1 MKKILFLLI
10 IPFLLSGCYDY
21 NELNDLA
28 IISGVGID
36 YKDDKFSVTFEIIST
51 KKSGGDSSASSSS
64 YNVTAEAKTITE
76 AFLKNGNN
84 MDKVPY
90 FDHIEIVVISE
101 EIAKNYLNEVSE
113 YLIRSTKFRDEFY
126 MAISKD
132 TTAKELISTT
142 TKEKPLASNF
152 LVQLLENSHDS
163 DSAGYYTP
171 FTETLNS
178 IITDG
183 EDAIMQVF
191 TLKDK
196 KIVLDGMG
204 IFKDFEL
211 KTIINT
217 EKSPIVNL
225 LNNFNIQNILF
236 SHSCDKNNKVVIS
249 IYDGNI
255 KFEPNIN
262 NITVKAKL
270 NARIHEDNCSESLRN
285 VDTYKEL
292 ESEFTKIIESIM
304 KDIINILKTYESNAL
319 KIGLYEHIKYRNDK
333 YFEWKD
339 KEFKYDIDLK
349 INKKGLIFEVE

>member
-217 EKSPIVNL
+217 E
-225 LNNFNIQNILF
+225 
-236 SHSCDKNNKVVIS
+236 
-249 IYDGNI
+249 
-255 KFEPNIN
+255 
-262 NITVKAKL
+262 
-270 NARIHEDNCSESLRN
+270 
-285 VDTYKEL
+285 
-292 ESEFTKIIESIM
+292 
-304 KDIINILKTYESNAL
+304 
-319 KIGLYEHIKYRNDK
+319 
-333 YFEWKD
+333 
-339 KEFKYDIDLK
+339 
-349 INKKGLIFEVE
+349 